1 MWREGRRAQ
10 GRARGVSAWRGG
22 RFGDSALLFGVGLFV
37 QRGGDR
43 GAATMIVKGHAAL
56 VEKRH
61 HAKDRGTQGVNGAQK
76 LIVGEAGR
84 GDGLALLLGQNL
96 AHGLDV
102 DVVQAEG
109 NVGEDDDQ
117 QIELAAHQPVR
128 AAVVAAAEQA
138 HAVQFESAGAGDEDA
153 DEGAGHILRGG
164 GDHGEESRD
173 AEDAEAVEAG
183 KAQHAEQGFFGKQGR
198 RAHGRVVIPAPA
210 PNLKPLS
217 VAASDP
223 QPSFPFRIEFPPELP
238 ISARAD
244 EITAAIAEHQ
254 VVILA
259 GETGSGKTTQIPKM
273 CLAAGRGQRGR
284 IACTQPRRVAALSI
298 SRRVADELNVEWGRE
313 VGCKIRFDD
322 RTTGKTVI
330 KFLTDGMLL
339 AEVQGDPLLR
349 DYDTV
354 IIDEAHERSLNIDFL
369 LGHLRTLRFK
379 RPELKIIITS
389 ATIDTEAF
397 SEAFDGAPIIKV
409 EGRVYPVEVIY
420 APLDGLGSDYDEN
433 DENEDRSD
441 AAAVA
446 SAKAEALH
454 YIDGAV
460 EAVERITHESEAG
473 DVLVFLPSERDIR
486 EAGDLLEGRRLR
498 NCEIVPLFGRLSNA
512 EQQRVFSP
520 SQRRKIVL
528 ATNIAETSLTI
539 PGIKFVV
546 DTGLARVSRYTA
558 ASRTRR
564 LPIEPVSQSSADQ
577 RKGRSGRVAE
587 GVCIRL
593 FSEKDFLERPR
604 FTEPEIRRANL
615 ADVIL
620 RLKAFGLGDIE
631 RFPFINPPAP
641 KAIRSGYLL
650 LEEIGALEVEAAGE
664 LARPLTEIGRELA
677 RLPVDPTVGRM
688 ILQGRTERALRE
700 VLVIAAGLSIQDPRD
715 RPMDKQQ
722 QADAAHRRFAH
733 PDSDFLTLLNIWET
747 FHDEFERL
755 TQAKLR
761 RFCRD
766 HFLSYTRLREWRDVH
781 AQLLDTLRE
790 RDAFRMTSIYDGTR
804 EHAERNPEQPLAFG
818 TPGYRAIH
826 RSVLAGLLGNIAQL
840 DEDNGGY
847 KATNDRRV
855 ALFPGSV
862 LFRREEP
869 KRGKPDPAAA
879 PKKGP
884 KTPRWIMAAE
894 MMETTRIFART
905 CARLDPMWALELG
918 SHVVRVA
925 HSEPFWNEEAGRV
938 MVKQRTRLYGLEL
951 ESRAVG
957 YGKINPAHATEIFIR
972 EALVNDTVVFPLD
985 CLIHNRAVR
994 AKIENALTRT
1004 RDTGYLNL
1012 DEAIYRFYAARLAEE
1027 RASSND
1033 APTGISTV
1041 AELVDLVRERKGAEP
1056 KFLMLEPEDLRDP
1069 ETLVHDAVAFPEA
1082 VALANSALPLAY
1094 TYKPGQADDGV
1105 TLDVNVRDA
1114 ASLTPAALDWAVPGH
1129 LEAKVEHYLRALPKE
1144 LRRAF
1149 VPLSEN
1155 AKKFAGWVAA
1165 RDRLTDRR
1173 ETLTE
1178 ALAAE
1183 LRERF
1188 GLGVQAKIWEDK
1200 APPDHFRVRVRVL
1213 NDVGVELCASRELG
1227 EIQAALKQRGREA
1240 TVAVAKAEPEVW
1252 RRARAQWEKP
1262 PQTAWTF
1269 GDLPP
1274 RVNVSEQA
1282 GVPVEAWPALVVE
1295 AGGVALRLARTP
1307 EEAQAAT
1314 ARGLA
1319 ALLETQVRYELG
1331 WLERDLKALRD
1342 LGALLAT
1349 LVPLADLQVHA
1360 LGSIRAWICDAKRV
1374 GALTA
1379 AGFEAAVNR
1388 AKADLRGLVPRYVDQ
1403 LREILNLRLT
1413 LEVHPTP
1420 YAGMA
1425 AELAGLLPAEFVRVT
1440 PYGQLA
1446 QFPRYLKAMKQR
1458 ADRWR
1463 QNPAKDAERARQL
1476 APYIAAVGKLRG
1488 REDGAAFRWL
1498 VEEFRVSVFA
1508 QELGTSEPVSAV
1520 KLDRWLAG
1528 AAKVGPEAAKAE
1540 VPPKSI
1546 ASKPAVAVAPVPMAT
1561 VKTPDKKSA
1570 PLKNFG
1576 ALDKLIQR

>member
-1 MWREGRRAQ
+1 M
-10 GRARGVSAWRGG
+10 
-22 RFGDSALLFGVGLFV
+22 
-37 QRGGDR
+37 
-43 GAATMIVKGHAAL
+43 
-56 VEKRH
+56 
-61 HAKDRGTQGVNGAQK
+61 
-76 LIVGEAGR
+76 
-84 GDGLALLLGQNL
+84 
-96 AHGLDV
+96 
-102 DVVQAEG
+102 
-109 NVGEDDDQ
+109 
-117 QIELAAHQPVR
+117 
-128 AAVVAAAEQA
+128 
-138 HAVQFESAGAGDEDA
+138 
-153 DEGAGHILRGG
+153 
-164 GDHGEESRD
+164 
-173 AEDAEAVEAG
+173 
-183 KAQHAEQGFFGKQGR
+183 
-198 RAHGRVVIPAPA
+198 
-210 PNLKPLS
+210 
-217 VAASDP
+217 
-223 QPSFPFRIEFPPELP
+223 
-238 ISARAD
+238 
-244 EITAAIAEHQ
+244 
-254 VVILA
+254 
-259 GETGSGKTTQIPKM
+259 
-273 CLAAGRGQRGR
+273 
-284 IACTQPRRVAALSI
+284 
-298 SRRVADELNVEWGRE
+298 
-313 VGCKIRFDD
+313 
-322 RTTGKTVI
+322 
-330 KFLTDGMLL
+330 
-339 AEVQGDPLLR
+339 
-349 DYDTV
+349 
-354 IIDEAHERSLNIDFL
+354 
-369 LGHLRTLRFK
+369 
-379 RPELKIIITS
+379 
-389 ATIDTEAF
+389 
-397 SEAFDGAPIIKV
+397 
-409 EGRVYPVEVIY
+409 
-420 APLDGLGSDYDEN
+420 
-433 DENEDRSD
+433 
-441 AAAVA
+441 
-446 SAKAEALH
+446 
-454 YIDGAV
+454 
-460 EAVERITHESEAG
+460 
-473 DVLVFLPSERDIR
+473 
-486 EAGDLLEGRRLR
+486 
-498 NCEIVPLFGRLSNA
+498 
-512 EQQRVFSP
+512 
-520 SQRRKIVL
+520 
-528 ATNIAETSLTI
+528 
-539 PGIKFVV
+539 
-546 DTGLARVSRYTA
+546 
-558 ASRTRR
+558 
-564 LPIEPVSQSSADQ
+564 
-577 RKGRSGRVAE
+577 
-587 GVCIRL
+587 
-593 FSEKDFLERPR
+593 
-604 FTEPEIRRANL
+604 
-615 ADVIL
+615 
-620 RLKAFGLGDIE
+620 
-631 RFPFINPPAP
+631 
-641 KAIRSGYLL
+641 
-650 LEEIGALEVEAAGE
+650 
-664 LARPLTEIGRELA
+664 
-677 RLPVDPTVGRM
+677 
-688 ILQGRTERALRE
+688 
-700 VLVIAAGLSIQDPRD
+700 
-715 RPMDKQQ
+715 
-722 QADAAHRRFAH
+722 
-733 PDSDFLTLLNIWET
+733 
-747 FHDEFERL
+747 
-755 TQAKLR
+755 
-761 RFCRD
+761 
-766 HFLSYTRLREWRDVH
+766 
-781 AQLLDTLRE
+781 
-790 RDAFRMTSIYDGTR
+790 
-804 EHAERNPEQPLAFG
+804 
-818 TPGYRAIH
+818 
-826 RSVLAGLLGNIAQL
+826 
-840 DEDNGGY
+840 
-847 KATNDRRV
+847 

-1425 AELAGLLPAEFVRVT
+1425 AELAGLLPADFVRVT

-1528 AAKVGPEAAKAE
+1528 AAKAGPEAAKAE
-1540 VPPKSI
+1540 VPSKSI

>member
-1 MWREGRRAQ
+1 M
-10 GRARGVSAWRGG
+10 
-22 RFGDSALLFGVGLFV
+22 
-37 QRGGDR
+37 
-43 GAATMIVKGHAAL
+43 
-56 VEKRH
+56 
-61 HAKDRGTQGVNGAQK
+61 
-76 LIVGEAGR
+76 
-84 GDGLALLLGQNL
+84 
-96 AHGLDV
+96 
-102 DVVQAEG
+102 
-109 NVGEDDDQ
+109 
-117 QIELAAHQPVR
+117 
-128 AAVVAAAEQA
+128 
-138 HAVQFESAGAGDEDA
+138 
-153 DEGAGHILRGG
+153 
-164 GDHGEESRD
+164 
-173 AEDAEAVEAG
+173 
-183 KAQHAEQGFFGKQGR
+183 
-198 RAHGRVVIPAPA
+198 
-210 PNLKPLS
+210 
-217 VAASDP
+217 AASESQRP
-223 QPSFPFRIEFPPELP
+223 FPFRIEFPLELP
-238 ISARAD
+238 ISARAG
-244 EITAAIAEHQ
+244 EITAAIAENQ

-298 SRRVADELNVEWGRE
+298 SRRVAEELNVEWGRE
-313 VGCKIRFDD
+313 VGCKIRFNDQ
-322 RTTGKTVI
+322 TTPATVI

-397 SEAFDGAPIIKV
+397 SAAFDGAPIIKV
-409 EGRVYPVEVIY
+409 EGRTYPVEVIY

-433 DENEDRSD
+433 DENEEKSD

-460 EAVERITHESEAG
+460 EAVERIAQESERG

-486 EAGDLLEGRRLR
+486 EVGDLLEGRRLR
-498 NCEIVPLFGRLSNA
+498 DCEIVPLFGRLSNV
-512 EQQRVFSP
+512 EQQRVFAP
-520 SQRRKIVL
+520 TQRRKVVL

-539 PGIKFVV
+539 PGIRFVV

-558 ASRTRR
+558 VARTRR
-564 LPIEPVSQSSADQ
+564 LPLEPISQSSADQ

-593 FSEKDFLERPR
+593 YSEKDFLERPR

-641 KAIRSGYLL
+641 KAIRSGYVL
-650 LEEIGALEVEAAGE
+650 LEEIGALATEETGDLV
-664 LARPLTEIGRELA
+664 RPLTTVGRELA

-688 ILQGRTERALRE
+688 ILQARTEKALRE

-722 QADAAHRRFAH
+722 AADAAHRRFAH
-733 PDSDFLTLLNIWET
+733 QDSDFLTLLNIWEA

-790 RDAFRMTSIYDGTR
+790 REAFRMSSIYDGTS
-804 EHAERNPEQPLAFG
+804 EHSERDPDQPLAFG

-826 RSVLAGLLGNIAQL
+826 RSVLSGLLGNIAQL

-855 ALFPGSV
+855 GLFPGSV

-869 KRGKPDPAAA
+869 KRGKSDPAAA
-879 PKKGP
+879 PKKSP

-894 MMETTRIFART
+894 MMETTRLYART
-905 CARLDPMWALELG
+905 CARLDPLWALDLG
-918 SHVVRVA
+918 AHVVRVA

-957 YGKINPAHATEIFIR
+957 YGKINPVHATEIFIR
-972 EALVNDTVVFPLD
+972 EALVNDTIVFPLD
-985 CLIHNRAVR
+985 CLLHNRAVR

-1012 DEAIYRFYAARLAEE
+1012 DEAIYRFYAARLILEVNPQYI
-1027 RASSND
+1027 SS
-1033 APTGISTV
+1033 V
-1041 AELVDLVRERKGAEP
+1041 AELVDLVRERRGAEP
-1056 KFLMLEPEDLRDP
+1056 DFLMLEPEDLRDP
-1069 ETLVHDAVAFPEA
+1069 ETLQHDALAFPEA
-1082 VALANSALPLAY
+1082 MPLANSALPLAY
-1094 TYKPGQADDGV
+1094 SYKPGQADDGV
-1105 TLDVNVRDA
+1105 TLDVNVCDA
-1114 ASLTPAALDWAVPGH
+1114 ATLTAAALDWAVPGH

-1149 VPLSEN
+1149 VPLNEN
-1155 AKKFAGWVAA
+1155 AKFFAGWVTA

-1188 GLGVQAKIWEDK
+1188 RLGVQAKIWDDK
-1200 APPDHFRVRVRVL
+1200 PLPDHFRVRVRVV
-1213 NDVGVELCASRELG
+1213 NNNGVELCASRELS
-1227 EIQAALKQRGREA
+1227 EIHAALQQRGREA

-1252 RRARAQWEKP
+1252 RRARAQCEKP
-1262 PQTAWTF
+1262 PQTTWTF
-1269 GDLPP
+1269 GDIPT
-1274 RVNVSEQA
+1274 RVRVSEQA
-1282 GVPVEAWPALVVE
+1282 GVPVEAFPSLVVE
-1295 AGGVALRLARTP
+1295 NGGVALRLARTP
-1307 EEAQAAT
+1307 EEAQAST
-1314 ARGLA
+1314 ERGMS
-1319 ALLETQVRYELG
+1319 ALLESQVRYELG
-1331 WLERDLKALRD
+1331 WLERDLKALRE

-1349 LVPLADLQVHA
+1349 LVPLADLQTHA
-1360 LGSIRAWICDAKRV
+1360 LGSIRAWVCDAKRV
-1374 GALTA
+1374 SVSTA
-1379 AGFEAAVNR
+1379 VAFGAAVDR
-1388 AKADLRGLVPRYVDQ
+1388 AKADLRGLVPRYVEQ
-1403 LREILNLRLT
+1403 LREILTLRLA

-1420 YAGMA
+1420 YAG
-1425 AELAGLLPAEFVRVT
+1425 LAGDLAALLPADFVRVT
-1440 PYGQLA
+1440 PYA
-1446 QFPRYLKAMKQR
+1446 QFAHFPRYLKAMKQR

-1463 QNPAKDAERARQL
+1463 QNPLKDAERARQL
-1476 APYIAAVGKLRG
+1476 GPYVAAAAKLRD
-1488 REDGAAFRWL
+1488 REAGGAFRWS
-1498 VEEFRVSVFA
+1498 VEEFRVSLFA
-1508 QELGTSEPVSAV
+1508 QELGTAEPVSGV
-1520 KLDRWLAG
+1520 KLDRWLASFG
-1528 AAKVGPEAAKAE
+1528 KVGIVETKSD
-1540 VPPKSI
+1540 VPPKLVAAKPLAPAPA
-1546 ASKPAVAVAPVPMAT
+1546 ASLAT
-1561 VKTPDKKSA
+1561 VKMPDKKSG

-1576 ALDKLIQR
+1576 ALDKFIQR

>member
-1 MWREGRRAQ
+1 M
-10 GRARGVSAWRGG
+10 
-22 RFGDSALLFGVGLFV
+22 
-37 QRGGDR
+37 
-43 GAATMIVKGHAAL
+43 
-56 VEKRH
+56 
-61 HAKDRGTQGVNGAQK
+61 
-76 LIVGEAGR
+76 
-84 GDGLALLLGQNL
+84 
-96 AHGLDV
+96 
-102 DVVQAEG
+102 
-109 NVGEDDDQ
+109 
-117 QIELAAHQPVR
+117 
-128 AAVVAAAEQA
+128 
-138 HAVQFESAGAGDEDA
+138 
-153 DEGAGHILRGG
+153 
-164 GDHGEESRD
+164 
-173 AEDAEAVEAG
+173 
-183 KAQHAEQGFFGKQGR
+183 
-198 RAHGRVVIPAPA
+198 
-210 PNLKPLS
+210 
-217 VAASDP
+217 AASD
-223 QPSFPFRIEFPPELP
+223 QPTPFPFRIEFPPELP

-322 RTTGKTVI
+322 RTTGQTVI

-397 SEAFDGAPIIKV
+397 SAAFDGAPIIKV

-441 AAAVA
+441 AAAVR
-446 SAKAEALH
+446 SARAEALH

-486 EAGDLLEGRRLR
+486 EVGDLLEGRRLR

-512 EQQRVFSP
+512 EQQRVFSA

-650 LEEIGALEVEAAGE
+650 LEEIGALAVEEPGD
-664 LARPLTEIGRELA
+664 LVRPLTEIGRELA

-790 RDAFRMTSIYDGTR
+790 RDAFRMTSIYDGARSAVGAAFRRDQAGGEVGSSRR
-804 EHAERNPEQPLAFG
+804 EAAPTVSEEKLAFG

-826 RSVLAGLLGNIAQL
+826 RSILAGLLGNIAQL

-869 KRGKPDPAAA
+869 KRGKPDPSVA

-905 CARLDPMWALELG
+905 GARLDPLWALELG
-918 SHVVRVA
+918 AHVVRVA

-957 YGKINPAHATEIFIR
+957 YGKINPAHATELFIR

-985 CLIHNRAVR
+985 CLLHNRAVR

-1012 DEAIYRFYAARLAEE
+1012 DEAIYRFYAARLVEE
-1027 RASSND
+1027 RASASD
-1033 APTGISTV
+1033 VPTGISSV
-1041 AELVDLVRERKGAEP
+1041 AELVDLVRERRGAEP

-1149 VPLSEN
+1149 VPLNEN

-1188 GLGVQAKIWEDK
+1188 GLGVQAKIWDDK
-1200 APPDHFRVRVRVL
+1200 EKALPDHFRVRVRVL
-1213 NDVGVELCASRELG
+1213 NDHGVELCASRELT

-1269 GDLPP
+1269 GDLPS
-1274 RVNVSEQA
+1274 RVKVSEQA
-1282 GVPVEAWPALVVE
+1282 GVPVEAWPALTVE

-1307 EEAQAAT
+1307 EEAQTAT

-1319 ALLETQVRYELG
+1319 ALLESQVRYELG
-1331 WLERDLKALRD
+1331 WLERDLKALRE

-1349 LVPLADLQVHA
+1349 LVPLADLQTHA
-1360 LGSIRAWICDAKRV
+1360 LGSIRTWICAAKRV
-1374 GALTA
+1374 GALTT

-1413 LEVHPTP
+1413 LEVHASPS
-1420 YAGMA
+1420 AGMA
-1425 AELAGLLPAEFVRVT
+1425 AELAALLPADFVRAT

-1446 QFPRYLKAMKQR
+1446 QIPRYLKAMKQR

-1463 QNPAKDAERARQL
+1463 QNPVKDAERARQL
-1476 APYIAAVGKLRG
+1476 APYVVAAGKLRG

-1498 VEEFRVSVFA
+1498 VEEFRVSLFA
-1508 QELGTSEPVSAV
+1508 QELGTAEPVSAV

-1528 AAKVGPEAAKAE
+1528 AGSGAGKPVVTEAKAAAA
-1540 VPPKSI
+1540 P
-1546 ASKPAVAVAPVPMAT
+1546 KPAAAVPMAT
-1561 VKTPDKKSA
+1561 VKTPDKRAA